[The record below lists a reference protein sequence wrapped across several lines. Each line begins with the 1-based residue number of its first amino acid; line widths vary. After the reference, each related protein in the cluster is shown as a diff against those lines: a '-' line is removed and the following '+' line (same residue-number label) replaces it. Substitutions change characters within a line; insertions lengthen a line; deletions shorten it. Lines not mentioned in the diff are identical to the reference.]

1 MTPGIAEA
9 EAKPSAVSILY
20 HHLENP
26 ENVEALLDT
35 LFVLIRQY
43 GLVQGNR
50 AAVQKMAE
58 ELLGEVVLEVLT
70 HGDRY
75 DPGRSKPGTW
85 FNGAAVI
92 MIKRKRAEI
101 IKLNQ
106 REPSF
111 AYLQL
116 DQDLSSENEF
126 FDQFVDPTSVDPEL
140 DVEANERFESLLS
153 LTSDSNRE
161 LLRLYIVHDF
171 DDIRLSLWLGITREA
186 ARQRISRAIR
196 QLRTI
201 LQEQGG
207 ERNG

>member
-1 MTPGIAEA
+1 MNQSIAEA
-9 EAKPSAVSILY
+9 EAKPSAVSLLY
-20 HHLENP
+20 HHLEKP
-26 ENVEALLDT
+26 ENVAALLDT
-35 LFVLIRQY
+35 LFALIPQY
-43 GLVQGNR
+43 GLVKGNR
-50 AAVQKMAE
+50 AAIQEMAE

-75 DPGRSKPGTW
+75 DPSRSKPGTW
-85 FNGAAVI
+85 FNGAALL
-92 MIKRKRAEI
+92 MIKRKRAEV

-116 DQDLSSENEF
+116 DQNTSSENDS
-126 FDQFVDPTSVDPEL
+126 FDQFADPTSLDPGLE
-140 DVEANERFESLLS
+140 VEANEQFELLLS
-153 LTSDSNRE
+153 LTSENNRE

-171 DDIRLSLWLGITREA
+171 DDTRLALRLGITRDA